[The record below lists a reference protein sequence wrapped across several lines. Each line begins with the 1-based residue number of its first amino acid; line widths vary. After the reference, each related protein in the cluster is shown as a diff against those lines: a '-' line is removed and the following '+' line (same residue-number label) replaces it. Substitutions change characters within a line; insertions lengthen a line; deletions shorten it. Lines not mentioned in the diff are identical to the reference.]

1 MKRIIY
7 GFLMFSVGL
16 MAVSC
21 GSDGTDDVILGLT
34 TDNTIAIVKVDL
46 NRLDEK
52 LPKKEM
58 MSDKSNKFSASEKEK
73 MELFMNAKDNGIDIE
88 KPLYL
93 MTDKDKEQFS
103 FSFIGWLDDQA
114 KFEKNF
120 SKISETKITID
131 KAKNLIYSDKKLIGS
146 IKDDM
151 IVLSKTVNNPMSGLM
166 GGQSYAPSN
175 DGDVTE
181 KFYTD
186 FWTRK
191 PTEKEAMIAQIT
203 KSLETDADMSAWI
216 NVYTMVNTLTKGY
229 IETLAVNRLVMD
241 AGVGFNLNFDKGK
254 IDFKTNTFFNEEMQ
268 KLVKKYYDNK
278 GVDYDIV
285 KNIEIDQAKMYSVGF
300 FSVDFMK
307 YFVKEAG
314 FEAIANSV
322 LESKGLSLEDIT
334 NALNGNYAFAVFPE
348 QPVPADDPYAYPKP
362 SGVVALGINGDK
374 ANKIIDMIVADE
386 TLGFYAKMYHNKE
399 VLVFA
404 TDDKQLELF
413 RANKAAANKKL
424 NKVSGVNSYTW
435 ATGEDFNKGFEGKAK
450 AKVVSMESTTKM
462 DGGNATSETVIK
474 LDKDKKNAL
483 HYLFGYE

>member
-1 MKRIIY
+1 MKRILY
-7 GFLMFSVGL
+7 GFLMFSAGL

-21 GSDGTDDVILGLT
+21 GSDGTDDVILGFT

-52 LPKKEM
+52 LPKEEIMK
-58 MSDKSNKFSASEKEK
+58 DKSNKFSASDKEK
-73 MELFMNAKDNGIDIE
+73 MKLFMNAKDNGIDIE
-88 KPLYL
+88 KPMYM
-93 MTDKDKEQFS
+93 MTDKEKDQFA

-114 KFEKNF
+114 KFETNF

-131 KAKNLIYSDKKLIGS
+131 KAKNLIYSDKNLIGS

-151 IVLSKTVNNPMSGLM
+151 IVLSRTAGNPMGNLM
-166 GGQSYAPSN
+166 GGGYAPS
-175 DGDVTE
+175 GEGEATE
-181 KFYTD
+181 KFYTE

-191 PTEKEAMIAQIT
+191 PTEKEALIAQVT
-203 KSLETDADMSAWI
+203 KSLEADADMSAWV
-216 NVYTMVNTLTKGY
+216 NVYAVVNTLSRGY
-229 IETLAVNRLVMD
+229 VETLAVNKLLLD
-241 AGVGFNLNFDKGK
+241 AGVGVNLNFDKGK

-268 KLVKKYYDNK
+268 KLVEKYYDGK

-285 KNIEIDQAKMYSVGF
+285 RNIDVDKAKMYSVGF
-300 FSVDFMK
+300 FSVDFLK

-314 FEAIANSV
+314 FEPIANQV
-322 LESKGLSLEDIT
+322 LESKGLTLEDIT
-334 NALNGNYAFAVFPE
+334 AALNGKYAFAAFQE
-348 QPVPADDPYAYPKP
+348 QPVDPNDPYAYPKP
-362 SGVVALGINGDK
+362 SGVFALGINGDK

-386 TLGFYAKMYHNKE
+386 SFRYYAKMYHNKE

-404 TDDKQLELF
+404 TEDSQLQLLKD
-413 RANKAAANKKL
+413 NKAAANKKL

-450 AKVVSMESTTKM
+450 VKVVSMESTTKVE
-462 DGGNATSETVIK
+462 GGNGSSETVIK

-483 HYLFGYE
+483 HYIFGYE